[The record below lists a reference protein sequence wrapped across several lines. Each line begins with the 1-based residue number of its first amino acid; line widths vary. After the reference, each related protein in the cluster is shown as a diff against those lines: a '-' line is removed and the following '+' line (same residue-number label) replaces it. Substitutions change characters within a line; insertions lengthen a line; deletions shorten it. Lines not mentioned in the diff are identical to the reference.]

1 MKEKNN
7 TRRALALSNNPN
19 DRFVL
24 GCAAWVLFAVH
35 LVAFIIIYVPSY
47 VIEHNSTLLLYAV
60 EFITRLYRFT
70 VPVVTAALLFS
81 TVSLRAGRLML
92 RAFLLS
98 LTSLIYYL
106 PYYYL
111 VFLAQGNDS
120 LESLLISLPVAL
132 GTALVL
138 AILAILLSLVMRW
151 LTVGSAK
158 KAYLEKLPMAYRE
171 KPTKEMVREAKLE
184 VLENLNVHLSEGH
197 AADLSYPVTFAIF
210 GASFVQFIVSL
221 ISEMVDIV
229 IYLDGFKG
237 DYRTEEII
245 YIALTLL
252 FIFAELFIAHFAAN
266 LAKGLVV
273 KHNSQATESEDEGNE
288 TDNTDEALGE

>member
-7 TRRALALSNNPN
+7 TRRTLALPNNPN

-47 VIEHNSTLLLYAV
+47 VIEHNSTFLVYAV

-70 VPVVTAALLFS
+70 VPVVMAALLFS

-138 AILAILLSLVMRW
+138 AILSILLTLVMRW
-151 LTVGSAK
+151 LTVRSAK
-158 KAYLEKLPMAYRE
+158 KIYLEKLPMAYRE
-171 KPTKEMVREAKLE
+171 KPTKEMVNEAKLE
-184 VLENLNVHLSEGH
+184 VLENLNVHLSEGR

-210 GASFVQFIVSL
+210 GTSFVQFILSL
-221 ISEMVDIV
+221 VSEMVNIV
-229 IYLDGFKG
+229 IYLSDFNG
-237 DYRTEEII
+237 DYRTDEII
-245 YIALTLL
+245 YIAVTLL

-266 LAKGLVV
+266 LARKLAV
-273 KHNSQATESEDEGNE
+273 KQITSMEKTDDE
-288 TDNTDEALGE
+288 TDEAVGE